1 MYPEGL
7 LDSRRRFGLRIMATS
22 LPPVVVCVGCGE
34 IARKNNRRILGE
46 RGSVSGEVT
55 LLWGNTI
62 QKELECRKLHL
73 DVDGLVSSGL
83 AYMYTHVATRSF

>member
-1 MYPEGL
+1 
-7 LDSRRRFGLRIMATS
+7 MATS
-22 LPPVVVCVGCGE
+22 LPSVLVCVACGE

-46 RGSVSGEVT
+46 RDSVPGEVT

-62 QKELECRKLHL
+62 QKELGSRNVRL

-83 AYMYTHVATRSF
+83 AYTCRKFGARKP